1 MDSFTQYKSVSPSSS
16 HLPYHLLSPRSTPP
30 VFPLK
35 KRAGLKRDKSQT
47 GQNKMQW
54 VNIKDLLSRLDQA
67 IQQEKMC
74 PKSRP
79 KNQTYTDFYC

>member
-47 GQNKMQW
+47 GQNK
-54 VNIKDLLSRLDQA
+54 
-67 IQQEKMC
+67 IQKTRSEPFYQGLEKAT
-74 PKSRP
+74 
-79 KNQTYTDFYC
+79 Q